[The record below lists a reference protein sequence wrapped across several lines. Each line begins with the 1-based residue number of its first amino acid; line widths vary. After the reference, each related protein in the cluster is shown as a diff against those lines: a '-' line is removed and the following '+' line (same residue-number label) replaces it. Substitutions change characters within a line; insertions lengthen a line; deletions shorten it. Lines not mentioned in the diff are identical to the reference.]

1 MEFRSVNKI
10 YQEAFKK
17 HWERPAIS
25 NYQGVTLKYGDVA
38 RRMAK
43 LHIMFEEC
51 GLQKGD
57 KVALCSRNQANWAVA
72 FLASMTYG
80 AVPVPL
86 LHEFK
91 SSNIHHLV
99 NHSEAKILFV
109 DDVIWEGLTETE
121 MPDLHA
127 IIQVN
132 TFKLLYASDERIV
145 NAREHLNELFGR
157 KYPNAFTPDALDYY
171 EDSAEELA
179 IINYTSGT
187 SGFSKGVM
195 IPYRAVLSN
204 LHFASVVLPEMNH
217 TKSIVSMLPSAHMY
231 GLMFELMYELSV
243 GAHVHFLSRVPSPKI
258 IMQAMAE
265 VKPYLVIAVPLVIEK
280 IYKSKVK
287 PVLEKE
293 GIRFLMKL
301 PGLNQVV
308 MNKIKTELVNAFGGE
323 FYEVII
329 GGAAFNKEV
338 EAFFKQIG
346 FPFTVGYG
354 MTECAPIITYDDWN
368 VEKLN
373 SCGKA
378 APNLEVKIDSADPEN
393 VAGEILVKGD
403 NVFLGYYK
411 NEEATNAVFTEDG
424 WFRTGDMG
432 VLDADG
438 SLFIRGRSKCMILG
452 PSGQN
457 IYPEEVETVIN
468 SQPYVVDS
476 LVVEEDGGLTGI
488 IYPDFAQGAKEGMDQ
503 KTFAK
508 FIEDMLPELNKELPN
523 YARLK
528 KIKVMTEDFERTP
541 KKSIKR
547 YLYQRS

>member
-1 MEFRSVNKI
+1 MVFTSVNKI

-17 HWERPAIS
+17 HWDRPAIS
-25 NYQGVTLKYGDVA
+25 NYQGMTLHYRDLAERVA
-38 RRMAK
+38 KM
-43 LHIMFEEC
+43 HIMYEEC
-51 GLQKGD
+51 GLEKGD
-57 KVALCSRNQANWAVA
+57 KVAICSRNQANWAVA
-72 FLASMTYG
+72 FFSALTYG

-99 NHSEAKILFV
+99 NHSEAKILYV
-109 DDVIWEGLTETE
+109 DDVIWEGLSESE

-132 TFKLLYASDERIV
+132 TFKLLYASDDKIV

-157 KYPNAFTPDALDYY
+157 RYPDAFTPECLNYY
-171 EDSAEELA
+171 EDSADELA

-195 IPYRAVLSN
+195 VPYRAVLSN
-204 LHFASVVLPEMNH
+204 LQFAQSVLPGLDH
-217 TKSIVSMLPSAHMY
+217 TKNLVSMLPSAHMY
-231 GLMFELMYELSV
+231 GLMFELMYELSM

-258 IMQAMAE
+258 IMKALSE

-280 IYKSKVK
+280 IYKTKVK
-287 PVLEKE
+287 PVIEKE
-293 GIRFLMKL
+293 GMRFLMKL
-301 PGLNQVV
+301 PVISQVV
-308 MNKIKTELVNAFGGE
+308 KDKIKAELVNAFGGE

-338 EAFFKQIG
+338 EAFFKEIG

-368 VEKLN
+368 VEKLY

-378 APNLEVKIDSADPEN
+378 APNMEIKIDSADPAN
-393 VAGEILVKGD
+393 VPGEILVKGA

-411 NEEATNAVFTEDG
+411 NKEATDAVFTADG

-432 VLDADG
+432 IVDSEG
-438 SLFIRGRSKCMILG
+438 SLFIKGRSKCMILG

-476 LVVEEDGGLTGI
+476 LVVEDDGGLTAL
-488 IYPDFAQGAKEGMDQ
+488 IYPDFQQGAKDGMSQD
-503 KTFAK
+503 K
-508 FIEDMLPELNKELPN
+508 FIKYIEATLPELNKELPN

-528 KIKVMTEDFERTP
+528 KIEVMSEDFERTP

-547 YLYQRS
+547 YLYQR

>member
-1 MEFRSVNKI
+1 MTFTSVNKTF
-10 YQEAFKK
+10 EAAFKK
-17 HWERPAIS
+17 NWERPAIS
-25 NYQGVTLKYGDVA
+25 NYQGVTLKFGDVA
-38 RRMAK
+38 RRMEK

-57 KVALCSRNQANWAVA
+57 KVAICSRNQANWAVA
-72 FLASMTYG
+72 FLATMTYG
-80 AVPVPL
+80 GVPVPL

-109 DDVIWEGLTETE
+109 DDVIWEGLSETE

-132 TFKLLYASDERIV
+132 TFKLLYAKDEKITE
-145 NAREHLNELFGR
+145 AREHLNELFGR
-157 KYPNAFTPDALDYY
+157 KYPNAFTAADLNYY
-171 EDSAEELA
+171 EDQPDELA

-195 IPYRAVLSN
+195 IPYRAVASN
-204 LHFASVVLPEMNH
+204 LEFGRTVLPGLDN
-217 TKSIVSMLPSAHMY
+217 TKNIVSMLPSAHMY
-231 GLMFELMYELSV
+231 GLMFELLYELSV

-258 IMQAMAE
+258 IMQALVD
-265 VKPYLVIAVPLVIEK
+265 VKPYIIIAVPLVIEK
-280 IYKSKVK
+280 IYKTKVK
-287 PVLEKE
+287 PILEKE
-293 GIRFLMKL
+293 GIKVLMKL
-301 PGLNQVV
+301 PVLNQVV
-308 MNKIKTELVNAFGGE
+308 MNKIKAELINAFGGE

-338 EAFFKQIG
+338 ESFFKKMG

-354 MTECAPIITYDDWN
+354 MTECAPIITYDDWQ
-368 VEKLN
+368 VEKLY

-378 APNLEVKIDSADPEN
+378 APNMEVRIASADPVN
-393 VAGEILVKGD
+393 IPGEIQVKGD
-403 NVFLGYYK
+403 NVFLGYFK
-411 NEEATNAVFTEDG
+411 NEEATAEVFTEDG

-432 VLDADG
+432 VMDEEG
-438 SLFIRGRSKCMILG
+438 SLFIKGRTKCMILG

-476 LVVEEDGGLTGI
+476 LVVEDNGGLTAL
-488 IYPDFAQGAKEGMDQ
+488 IYPNFQQGAKDGMNQDAFIKYMEGTLAD
-503 KTFAK
+503 
-508 FIEDMLPELNKELPN
+508 LNKELPN
-523 YARLK
+523 YAKIK
-528 KIKVMTEDFERTP
+528 KIEVMSEDFERTP

-547 YLYQRS
+547 YLYQR